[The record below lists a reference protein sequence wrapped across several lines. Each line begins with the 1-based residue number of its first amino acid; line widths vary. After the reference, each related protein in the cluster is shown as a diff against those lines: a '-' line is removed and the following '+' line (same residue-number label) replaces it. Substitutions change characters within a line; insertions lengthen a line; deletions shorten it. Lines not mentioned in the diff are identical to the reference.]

1 MSKAECKGV
10 NETHFASNISGTS
23 LPHTLWGA
31 SVIEHEDSFLI
42 LGGNTGIGGGTT
54 YSDKL
59 LIYNSEG
66 QWVEVPTP
74 LSERKYFLTAINVN
88 ATIFQSC

>member
-1 MSKAECKGV
+1 M

-23 LPHTLWGA
+23 LPHTLFA
-31 SVIEHEDSFLI
+31 AAVVEHEDSFLI
-42 LGGNTGIGGGTT
+42 LGGHMGSSD
-54 YSDKL
+54 SDK
-59 LIYNSEG
+59 IFNYNPEG

-74 LSERKYFLTAINVN
+74 LSERKYLITAINVN